1 MSWNL
6 DKGIKKLLKKNFQTG
21 EKQKFPKEGFQTVT
35 ALVISN
41 SNQILLYFYW
51 KQKDNE
57 VISFK
62 IPSSVSRTQKS
73 ILIGKVTAF
82 LGKHNYFPNTQ

>member
-6 DKGIKKLLKKNFQTG
+6 DKGIKKCYKKKKNFQTG
-21 EKQKFPKEGFQTVT
+21 GKQKLPKEGFPTIT
-35 ALVISN
+35 ALDITVF
-41 SNQILLYFYW
+41 LLET
-51 KQKDNE
+51 KGHE

-62 IPSSVSRTQKS
+62 IPSSVSRTQKNT
-73 ILIGKVTAF
+73 LIGKVTEF